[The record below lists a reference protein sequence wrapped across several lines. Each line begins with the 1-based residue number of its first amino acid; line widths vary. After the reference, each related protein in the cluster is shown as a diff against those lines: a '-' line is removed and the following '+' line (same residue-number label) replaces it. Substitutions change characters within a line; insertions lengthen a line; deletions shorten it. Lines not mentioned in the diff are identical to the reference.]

1 MGGFKGGDLVFGAP
15 QGCGGEG
22 GLSVSAPGTASML
35 GAVDSFEKRV
45 ELVDFSLK
53 TSVTPRPLRGAA
65 VALVLSP
72 FLTKSLAALGSVR
85 CVKKFWLL
93 LTVGSLCASSGGGE
107 TACASDSVQ
116 EGPPHPGARTA
127 EGLDRWPATLG
138 KVLEPS
144 KTPFFEEK
152 PRPLTPWG

>member
-1 MGGFKGGDLVFGAP
+1 MGGFKGDLVFGAP

-72 FLTKSLAALGSVR
+72 FLTNSLAALGSVR

-107 TACASDSVQ
+107 TAASDSVQ

-127 EGLDRWPATLG
+127 EGLDRWPAKLG
-138 KVLEPS
+138 RVLEPG
-144 KTPFFEEK
+144 KKPPFFGEK
-152 PRPLTPWG
+152 PRPRSPWG